1 MQPSSAARWTRWI
14 LLGFG
19 ALAFAVVITRAD
31 VGASANILVDNWPW
45 ILVALFPYLL
55 QLGLDSFAWKELLRS
70 LGRNVAWRR
79 LLAVRLSTEAVLMSL
94 PFGSLLGETLKPYLL
109 NKTDQVPVAET
120 VASIGAKKCLL
131 VFAQALYL
139 AIAVTLGWSIL
150 ADHSNKIVGIDV
162 LPWLAAAGVAMLAG
176 VGFGLGITLLDG
188 EIGDRTHKLL
198 RQVPIKRFRTW
209 IEERRDPFTDTDMSF
224 QVIRRAGGG
233 SAFFAFTLLTAAWL
247 VEAGET
253 YVLLRVIGVD
263 LPFVDV
269 LVMEATV
276 VFLRDLAVFVPAG
289 LGVQDA
295 GYVAFLDAFGFG
307 GPMAGAFVLLKR
319 AKELVWVCVGYVTLF
334 VLQARVAAATPPAA
348 PSPPAKRDAA
358 LWSSPEPT

>member
-1 MQPSSAARWTRWI
+1 MQPSPAARWLRWI

-19 ALAFAVVITRAD
+19 AAAFALVLVRAD
-31 VGASANILVDNWPW
+31 IAASANVLAETGPWLV
-45 ILVALFPYLL
+45 IALLPYLV
-55 QLGLDSFAWKELLRS
+55 QLGLDSLAWKELLRA
-70 LGRNVAWRR
+70 LGRTVAWRR

-94 PFGSLLGETLKPYLL
+94 PFGSFLGETLKPYLL
-109 NKTDQVPVAET
+109 HRTDKVPVAET

-150 ADHSNKIVGIDV
+150 AAHSQQIVGVDV
-162 LPWLAAAGVAMLAG
+162 LPWIAAAGVALLAG
-176 VGFGLGITLLDG
+176 IGVGLGITLLDG
-188 EIGDRTHKLL
+188 DIGDRTHKLL
-198 RQVPIKRFRTW
+198 LQVPVKRFQAW

-224 QVIRRAGGG
+224 QIIRRAGGS
-233 SAFFAFTLLTAAWL
+233 SALLAFTLLTSAWL

-276 VFLRDLAVFVPAG
+276 VFLRYLAFFVPAG

-295 GYVAFLDAFGFG
+295 GYVAFLEAFGVAA
-307 GPMAGAFVLLKR
+307 PIAGAFVLLKR

-334 VLQARVAAATPPAA
+334 VLQARAT
-348 PSPPAKRDAA
+348 SPPEAPQPTDAA
-358 LWSSPEPT
+358 LWSLTEPT